1 MLKCE
6 LPQIT
11 TYSGTTTTNYKKCPT
26 LRDGG
31 IAPIANEVLKK
42 TCGAERVRPV
52 YPGFL
57 AVTFH
62 ELESIM
68 TPFGR

>member
-1 MLKCE
+1 M
-6 LPQIT
+6 PIFGVFDHDAQRVANR
-11 TYSGTTTTNYKKCPT
+11 TNVARKV
-26 LRDGG
+26 
-31 IAPIANEVLKK
+31 I
-42 TCGAERVRPV
+42 

-68 TPFGR
+68 IPSGR

>member
-1 MLKCE
+1 MRNVVAVGDKTEVSRTSSKRRDDLKRT
-6 LPQIT
+6 LLSGQIDAT
-11 TYSGTTTTNYKKCPT
+11 QACPT
-26 LRDGG
+26 
-31 IAPIANEVLKK
+31 
-42 TCGAERVRPV
+42 

-68 TPFGR
+68 IPFGR

>member
-1 MLKCE
+1 MTSVAPDCGDGAALGVP
-6 LPQIT
+6 LIAA
-11 TYSGTTTTNYKKCPT
+11 TNVARKV
-26 LRDGG
+26 
-31 IAPIANEVLKK
+31 I
-42 TCGAERVRPV
+42 

-68 TPFGR
+68 IPSGR